1 MTKPR
6 PMRLLTRDTHTTDLP
21 SPVVRE
27 VLQLLE
33 TGTILERM
41 RAAQL
46 LATAYAD
53 DEARRLAEADAADAA
68 EDAVRPLCLAAPTEP
83 GETGE

>member
-1 MTKPR
+1 MTS
-6 PMRLLTRDTHTTDLP
+6 RDRCVFEMHTTELP

-27 VLQLLE
+27 AQPLE

-41 RAAQL
+41 RAAEL

-53 DEARRLAEADAADAA
+53 DEARRLAERRRRSA
-68 EDAVRPLCLAAPTEP
+68 EIFVRPRPAPRA
-83 GETGE
+83 GRDSR

>member
-53 DEARRLAEADAADAA
+53 DEARRLAEAAAAEA
-68 EDAVRPLCLAAPTEP
+68 SEDAVRPPCRQMPTEP
-83 GETGE
+83 DETAG

>member
-68 EDAVRPLCLAAPTEP
+68 EDAVRPPCLAAPTVP
-83 GETGE
+83 GETAE

>member
-6 PMRLLTRDTHTTDLP
+6 PMRLLTRDTHTTELP

-53 DEARRLAEADAADAA
+53 DEARRLAEAAAA
-68 EDAVRPLCLAAPTEP
+68 EATEDSVRPPCLAAPTVP
-83 GETGE
+83 GETAE